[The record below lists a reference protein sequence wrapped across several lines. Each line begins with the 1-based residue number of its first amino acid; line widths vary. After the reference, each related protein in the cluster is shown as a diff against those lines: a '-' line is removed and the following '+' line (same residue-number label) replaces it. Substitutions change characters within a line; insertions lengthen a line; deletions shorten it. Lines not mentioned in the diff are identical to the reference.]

1 MDVDEFQQLWY
12 WYFILASGLDNS
24 DSNSEP
30 NYNCHH
36 HHYYHEYHF
45 FFAGNAGRPIEV
57 ISNYFKLQS
66 QPDWHL
72 YQYHVDFNPEVDSKR
87 IRQAM
92 MWEQRALL
100 GEVKVFDGMIM
111 FLQKKLPQKVRFY
124 FLVSSAASDS
134 AGPATLPV
142 PAM

>member
-1 MDVDEFQQLWY
+1 MSFSNFDADTTSWHQDWVIVIP
-12 WYFILASGLDNS
+12 ILSLIITVIIITIIMNII
-24 DSNSEP
+24 
-30 NYNCHH
+30 
-36 HHYYHEYHF
+36 
-45 FFAGNAGRPIEV
+45 FAGNAGRPIEV

-92 MWEQRALL
+92 MWEQRHLL

-142 PAM
+142 SA